1 MTNIIFYR
9 IKGDF
14 NSLLLFACELTNKA
28 YQKKISVLINT
39 SEESISKKIDEKLWS
54 FDSVSFIPH
63 DIESEP
69 SSTIAINHELNP
81 GRHDQLLIN
90 LSDSSTPRWFSRFQK
105 VIEIVYDEQE
115 VINNKRKQYS
125 FSQSRGY
132 PITYHDLTVNN

>member
-14 NSLLLFACELTNKA
+14 NSLLLFACELVNKA

-39 SEESISKKIDEKLWS
+39 SEENISKKIDEKLWS

-90 LSDSSTPRWFSRFQK
+90 LSDSSTPRWFSRFKK

-115 VINNKRKQYS
+115 VINNKRKQYR
-125 FSQSRGY
+125 FYQSRGY

>member
-14 NSLLLFACELTNKA
+14 NSLLLFACKLVNKA

-39 SEESISKKIDEKLWS
+39 SEEGISKKIDEKLWS

-125 FSQSRGY
+125 FYQSRGY
-132 PITYHDLTVNN
+132 PITYHDLNENN

>member
-14 NSLLLFACELTNKA
+14 NSLLLFACKLVNKA

-39 SEESISKKIDEKLWS
+39 SEEGISKKIDEKLWS

-125 FSQSRGY
+125 FYQSRG
-132 PITYHDLTVNN
+132 

>member
-14 NSLLLFACELTNKA
+14 NSLLLFACKLVNKA

-39 SEESISKKIDEKLWS
+39 SEEGISKKIDEKLWS

-125 FSQSRGY
+125 FYQSRGY
-132 PITYHDLTVNN
+132 PITYHDLTEIN

>member
-1 MTNIIFYR
+1 
-9 IKGDF
+9 
-14 NSLLLFACELTNKA
+14 LLLFACKLVNKA

-39 SEESISKKIDEKLWS
+39 SEEGISKKIDEKLWS

-81 GRHDQLLIN
+81 GKHDQLLIN
-90 LSDSSTPRWFSRFQK
+90 LSDSSTPGWFSRFHR

-125 FSQSRGY
+125 FYQSRGY
-132 PITYHDLTVNN
+132 PITYHDLTEIN

>member
-9 IKGDF
+9 IKGDY
-14 NSLLLFACELTNKA
+14 NSLLLFVCQLVNKA

-39 SEESISKKIDEKLWS
+39 PEESISKRIDERLWS
-54 FDSVSFIPH
+54 FDTVSFIPH

-69 SSTIAINHELNP
+69 SSAIAINHELNP
-81 GRHDQLLIN
+81 GKHDQLLIN
-90 LSDSSTPRWFSRFQK
+90 LSDSSTPGWFSRFQK

-125 FSQSRGY
+125 FYQSRGY